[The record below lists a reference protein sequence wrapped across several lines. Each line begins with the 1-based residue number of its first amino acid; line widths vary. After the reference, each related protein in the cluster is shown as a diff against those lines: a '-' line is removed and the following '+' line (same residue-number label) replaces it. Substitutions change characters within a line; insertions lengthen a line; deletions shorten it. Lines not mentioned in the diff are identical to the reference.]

1 MWILFT
7 TIYGVLIGFFTV
19 LRKTA
24 SQKSNILFVLAFSS
38 TLGFLFVSWSAP
50 EAFLV
55 GWQNILLI
63 LGKAFIVALAWVSEL
78 IALKNYFISS
88 LQPISAIKVV
98 VSFVASLLIF
108 GETFVW
114 WKFIGVALIFVSL
127 ILLNHFDKVFLK
139 KEGFKNKF
147 ALAQSSLKC
156 MKKYKNSFF
165 SDYKFVYK
173 NQIHEKLRSNRA
185 KAVIFFSLSCLLN
198 VTSGILDKF
207 ILNNVSTN
215 QMQFYFM
222 LFVSVIIWIFFFLFC
237 LKEKKMLVHKSDWK
251 NWVIYVLPIIL
262 IVADRFLFNALS
274 QPDVLVSGVSIIKQL
289 STVVAVVFGGLLYKE
304 PNLKIKLLFLLP
316 ILAGVAIVVF

>member
-108 GETFVW
+108 RETLC
-114 WKFIGVALIFVSL
+114 GGNLLALRL
-127 ILLNHFDKVFLK
+127 
-139 KEGFKNKF
+139 
-147 ALAQSSLKC
+147 
-156 MKKYKNSFF
+156 
-165 SDYKFVYK
+165 
-173 NQIHEKLRSNRA
+173 
-185 KAVIFFSLSCLLN
+185 SLSAL
-198 VTSGILDKF
+198 
-207 ILNNVSTN
+207 
-215 QMQFYFM
+215 FY
-222 LFVSVIIWIFFFLFC
+222 L
-237 LKEKKMLVHKSDWK
+237 
-251 NWVIYVLPIIL
+251 IIL
-262 IVADRFLFNALS
+262 TRFF
-274 QPDVLVSGVSIIKQL
+274 
-289 STVVAVVFGGLLYKE
+289 
-304 PNLKIKLLFLLP
+304 
-316 ILAGVAIVVF
+316 